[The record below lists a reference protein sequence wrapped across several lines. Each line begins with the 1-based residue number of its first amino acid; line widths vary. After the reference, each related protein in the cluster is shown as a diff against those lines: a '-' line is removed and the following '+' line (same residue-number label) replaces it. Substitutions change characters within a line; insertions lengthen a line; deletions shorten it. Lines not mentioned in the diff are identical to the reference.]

1 MVRATKLLA
10 AVSVAISVAATITL
24 LTILSATELASV
36 VVVLYYLCELGQ
48 GTYFANPSF
57 FISEMEVNVPIL
69 YYNEIK
75 I

>member
-1 MVRATKLLA
+1 MVRATKQLA
-10 AVSVAISVAATITL
+10 AVAVAISVAASTTL

-36 VVVLYYLCELGQ
+36 VLVLYYLYELGH
-48 GTYFANPSF
+48 GTYFANLSF

-69 YYNEIK
+69 CYNEVK